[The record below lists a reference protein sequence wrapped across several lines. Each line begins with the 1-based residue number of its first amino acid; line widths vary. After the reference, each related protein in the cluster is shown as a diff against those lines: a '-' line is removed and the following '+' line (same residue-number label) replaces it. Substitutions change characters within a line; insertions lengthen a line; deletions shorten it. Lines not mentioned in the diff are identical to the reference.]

1 MTILGA
7 ALFGTLLFGLIIF
20 AVILFGAAGNKW
32 EKDIREVTEN
42 QRARGIVGDV
52 TMNDQE
58 DEHHHPGRPHVHAH
72 A

>member
-7 ALFGTLLFGLIIF
+7 ALFGTLLFGLMLL

-42 QRARGIVGDV
+42 QRANGIVDS
-52 TMNDQE
+52 TMSDQ
-58 DEHHHPGRPHVHAH
+58 DDDHHHGPHVHAH

>member
-7 ALFGTLLFGLIIF
+7 ALIGTLLFGLIIL

-52 TMNDQE
+52 TMNDS
-58 DEHHHPGRPHVHAH
+58 DDDHHHDGPHVHAH